1 MAQLAHIS
9 VGDTPVDLTG
19 GLAAGCYVAQVRDFG
34 DTVLLYATVDT
45 PPADDADYFL
55 AAGRSYFTFT
65 ASDGVAPT
73 WAKAAVDGHVATV
86 ALART
91 DA

>member
-9 VGDTPVDLTG
+9 VGDTPVDLTD
-19 GLAAGCYVAQVRDFG
+19 GLAAGCYVAQARDFG
-34 DTVLLYATVDT
+34 DTVLLYATAT
-45 PPADDADYFL
+45 AAPTDDDDYFL
-55 AAGRSYFTFT
+55 AAGLGYFTFN
-65 ASDGVAPT
+65 VAAGEEPT
-73 WAKAAVDGHVATV
+73 WARAAVAGQMVTV